1 MNRSLKV
8 IFIIATLVLVGCTK
22 QIIKSGVTDNAET
35 EIKLMHSYCYKNLYG
50 NLVTNAN
57 YSIAYKWCA
66 MSAEHGYPK
75 SLTLLAEMYYLGL
88 YVEQNYQ
95 HAYDYYLMAADKNN
109 AHAQWMLY
117 DIYSNGLGREASEL
131 EAKEWLFKA
140 ASSGHE
146 RAIKQAAL
154 YEQQL

>member
-22 QIIKSGVTDNAET
+22 QIIKSDVTDNAES

-95 HAYDYYLMAADKNN
+95 HAHDYYLMAADKNN

-154 YEQQL
+154 NE